1 MSRFRTLLAVA
12 CCALAPALARKPG
25 AEDREL
31 AEKVGS
37 ARCASRCLALHIAQL
52 AAAFRNLQSDDVLGW
67 CENHRRCSQC
77 LQPCKELWETRRVLS
92 HKACEKQQEC
102 VASAEFL
109 ASVRIQR
116 QGDCPAPQRASGFAA
131 ACVES
136 CAADHECTGSR
147 KCCSNGCGQ
156 TCQIP
161 ANLYKGV
168 PMKPKK
174 DLTFLE
180 DQQGQL
186 TVTWVSRFNVSV
198 EPVLYILQKRWNYGI
213 HPSED
218 EATPWQTVLM
228 TMEDRAVL
236 KDVRPHRWYQFR
248 VCAVNSQGTRGF
260 TTPSRHFFSSR
271 DPLPPERPRNV
282 RRGNFSVQA
291 DGTVSVLLLWDPA
304 REEDLPVH
312 HYKVTWSTRMSHRM
326 DEDKKENSRVTGRAA
341 SETELKG
348 LQPNTAYKVQIQAIA
363 YWGQKRLKSAKSQLT
378 FITAPAGPADRPGQ
392 GQDTREVSNELPSS
406 RSRTSTLRLEAA
418 APHYHNDQLQVKVF
432 WKKGL
437 QGASKD
443 SAKYLL
449 RWYPD
454 VCAHNMTKA
463 ERNAT
468 VQGTHFVITGL
479 LFACKYR
486 VLVRPLFGPGERSE
500 AVTSV
505 TTPPCA
511 ALKAM
516 GVTSLSCT
524 QEEHPSVARKVL
536 LRPEKLR
543 ASFRSENGSLQ
554 GVFSWQVSHA
564 APGQNSV
571 TGFQFSWAQVS
582 RRGGTSSAPNALV
595 SQTQI
600 LGPVSVTSTAGGKP
614 HHLYLTS
621 PYLLQCHVLSSTL
634 SALSDVPLS
643 HNLTCVTLP
652 SS

>member
-1 MSRFRTLLAVA
+1 MSWAGVRTTEDAPSVYNHVRNCGKQGESCLTKPVRNSRSVWRVQSSWPQCGSRGKVTALPRRGPRDSRQRAWRAVPLITS
-12 CCALAPALARKPG
+12 ALVP
-25 AEDREL
+25 
-31 AEKVGS
+31 GS
-37 ARCASRCLALHIAQL
+37 AAPMAVGKPAR
-52 AAAFRNLQSDDVLGW
+52 
-67 CENHRRCSQC
+67 SQRTS
-77 LQPCKELWETRRVLS
+77 TR
-92 HKACEKQQEC
+92 
-102 VASAEFL
+102 
-109 ASVRIQR
+109 
-116 QGDCPAPQRASGFAA
+116 
-131 ACVES
+131 
-136 CAADHECTGSR
+136 
-147 KCCSNGCGQ
+147 
-156 TCQIP
+156 
-161 ANLYKGV
+161 
-168 PMKPKK
+168 
-174 DLTFLE
+174 
-180 DQQGQL
+180 
-186 TVTWVSRFNVSV
+186 
-198 EPVLYILQKRWNYGI
+198 KRWNYGI

-378 FITAPAGPADRPGQ
+378 FITAPAAGPADRPGQ

>member
-1 MSRFRTLLAVA
+1 SLYNLPSLL
-12 CCALAPALARKPG
+12 
-25 AEDREL
+25 
-31 AEKVGS
+31 
-37 ARCASRCLALHIAQL
+37 
-52 AAAFRNLQSDDVLGW
+52 
-67 CENHRRCSQC
+67 
-77 LQPCKELWETRRVLS
+77 
-92 HKACEKQQEC
+92 
-102 VASAEFL
+102 
-109 ASVRIQR
+109 
-116 QGDCPAPQRASGFAA
+116 
-131 ACVES
+131 
-136 CAADHECTGSR
+136 
-147 KCCSNGCGQ
+147 
-156 TCQIP
+156 
-161 ANLYKGV
+161 GV
-168 PMKPKK
+168 PMKPRK

-271 DPLPPERPRNV
+271 AKCCKSPQVTLDKKAGGSIGTNLFFPIADPLPPERPRNV

-437 QGASKD
+437 QGMVSQLTHRVDCGRVVGSLWKADERGRCWISMSVTVFFILCPQGASKD

-600 LGPVSVTSTAGGKP
+600 LGPEQHSLAVDGLQPDNTYKVQVQVLSAGGTGPAVAKTVHTP
-614 HHLYLTS
+614 RLES
-621 PYLLQCHVLSSTL
+621 PLL
-634 SALSDVPLS
+634 
-643 HNLTCVTLP
+643 
-652 SS
+652 